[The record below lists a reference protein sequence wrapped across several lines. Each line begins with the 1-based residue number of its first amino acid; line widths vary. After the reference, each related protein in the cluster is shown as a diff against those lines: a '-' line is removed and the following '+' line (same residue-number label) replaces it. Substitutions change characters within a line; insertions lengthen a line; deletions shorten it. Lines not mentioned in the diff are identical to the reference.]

1 MVQDLEAG
9 DRMDFQGMPG
19 YLERAWMRGEE
30 MNWYIVGSHWI
41 SCEVTSNIM
50 GRATVR
56 LYDGRVKTGKARK
69 GLYGLLVDG
78 QLEALN

>member
-1 MVQDLEAG
+1 
-9 DRMDFQGMPG
+9 
-19 YLERAWMRGEE
+19 

-41 SCEVTSNIM
+41 SCEITSNIM

-69 GLYGLLVDG
+69 GMYGLLVDG